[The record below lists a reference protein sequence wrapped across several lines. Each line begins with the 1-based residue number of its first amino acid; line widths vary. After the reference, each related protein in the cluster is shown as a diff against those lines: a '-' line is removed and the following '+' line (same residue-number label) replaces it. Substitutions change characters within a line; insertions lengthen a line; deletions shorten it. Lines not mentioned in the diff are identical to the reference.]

1 MKLDEIKELHAYQL
15 ARLAECGGPNTSGS
29 PGAVF
34 LEGVRD
40 DLIER
45 LGYETPDEIRDG
57 DTLHEIADGAP
68 DCYTQVRWNEFV
80 DLGAWEED
88 LSELGGP
95 GPDMTVAAGM
105 ALYIIAERLVVTLLD
120 ELGDDD
126 DDDTDEDTEVE

>member
-1 MKLDEIKELHAYQL
+1 MNTDRIRHLTPYAL
-15 ARLAECGGPNTSGS
+15 ANRADCLCPDGEDT
-29 PGAVF
+29 PGARF
-34 LEGVRD
+34 LTAVRD